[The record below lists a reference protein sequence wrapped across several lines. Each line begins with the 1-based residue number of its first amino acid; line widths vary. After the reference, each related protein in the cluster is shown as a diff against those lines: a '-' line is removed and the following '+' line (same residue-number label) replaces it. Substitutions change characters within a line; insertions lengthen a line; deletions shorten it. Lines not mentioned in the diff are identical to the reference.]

1 MGFQPT
7 RQSLILGDLTVIFK
21 YTLDAVGSIILLKKT
36 NLQMKKENISDS
48 TMNQKENIK
57 K

>member
-7 RQSLILGDLTVIFK
+7 RQSLILADLTVIFK

>member
-1 MGFQPT
+1 MGFQPV
-7 RQSLILGDLTVIFK
+7 RQYLILIDLLTIFG
-21 YTLDAVGSIILLKKT
+21 YPLDIVRSIIFYSKT
-36 NLQMKKENISDS
+36 NLEKKKENISDS